1 MLDLVTDRTEADV
14 AAWKAGGTD
23 TKGEYKYTD
32 LNRVGAALHTLS
44 EALADCGIDA
54 PVTARTDWERASIYT
69 LPDLNAYLDDVRRIR
84 EALDMSPETP
94 AVPETARKLTWD
106 KANNI
111 EQILLDVENTI
122 SRLKLSWFYSGEI
135 YCGEV

>member
-1 MLDLVTDRTEADV
+1 MCGNSTITD
-14 AAWKAGGTD
+14 
-23 TKGEYKYTD
+23 
-32 LNRVGAALHTLS
+32 
-44 EALADCGIDA
+44 EALSFILFLHLSKMYCN
-54 PVTARTDWERASIYT
+54 PT
-69 LPDLNAYLDDVRRIR
+69 LDDVRRIR

-106 KANNI
+106 KANDI